1 MLPLSLCR
9 MIVCNQVMK
18 FLLDRIDKD
27 ERQAAKRKKKEE
39 VVEAKR
45 RLANAGRLSS
55 LLYRHKESLKTE
67 ILKKRALLDKELQL
81 EAQVAPA
88 STRAGVLPSTP
99 LYNNTAF
106 SLQEELKRDLLR
118 IRREKERAQAAAQQ
132 QAATKHQ
139 AAALN
144 QQQHSRTHSS
154 QHHHRGSAST
164 ATTAASP
171 HKRKRAEE
179 EREMTKSKKKK
190 MISTSSSSSSNKDK
204 DKKDTKLYCICKTPY
219 DETK

>member
-1 MLPLSLCR
+1 

-27 ERQAAKRKKKEE
+27 ERQAAKRRKKEE

-81 EAQVAPA
+81 EAQVAPT
-88 STRAGVLPSTP
+88 STRSGVRPSP
-99 LYNNTAF
+99 PRGLNTT
-106 SLQEELKRDLLR
+106 SCPQEELKRDLLR
-118 IRREKERAQAAAQQ
+118 MRREKERAQAAAQQ
-132 QAATKHQ
+132 QAAAKQQ
-139 AAALN
+139 AAAHS
-144 QQQHSRTHSS
+144 QQQHSRTHGS
-154 QHHHRGSAST
+154 QHHHHHRGSAST
-164 ATTAASP
+164 AAASP
-171 HKRKRAEE
+171 QKRKRGEE

-190 MISTSSSSSSNKDK
+190 MISTSSSSKDRE
-204 DKKDTKLYCICKTPY
+204 KKDTNLYCICKTPY